1 MAGAATRVYS
11 PAFDRR
17 FSALPE
23 KIKRRLESA
32 LHEMGLKLEEFPH
45 ERMKGSRNCRLRVG
59 EYRVIY
65 QWTLTKT
72 QSFYSRWD
80 TAVTFTV
87 THHD

>member
-65 QWTLTKT
+65 QVDIDENTVFLLTVGHRRDIYRDV
-72 QSFYSRWD
+72 S
-80 TAVTFTV
+80 
-87 THHD
+87 

>member
-65 QWTLTKT
+65 QVDIDENTVFLLTMGHRRDI
-72 QSFYSRWD
+72 YRD
-80 TAVTFTV
+80 AL
-87 THHD
+87 

>member
-65 QWTLTKT
+65 QVDIDENTVFLLTVGHRRDIYRDP
-72 QSFYSRWD
+72 S
-80 TAVTFTV
+80 
-87 THHD
+87 

>member
-65 QWTLTKT
+65 QVDIDENTVFLLTVGHRRDIYRDA
-72 QSFYSRWD
+72 S
-80 TAVTFTV
+80 
-87 THHD
+87 

>member
-32 LHEMGLKLEEFPH
+32 LREMGLKLEEFPH

-65 QWTLTKT
+65 QVDIDENTVFLLTVGHRRDIYRDA
-72 QSFYSRWD
+72 S
-80 TAVTFTV
+80 
-87 THHD
+87 